1 MMNEHS
7 ERSGNQDHAANQ
19 RTLHKGDEIELTIEN
34 LAFGGEGIAKI
45 QIGERFFTI
54 FVEEVV
60 PGDKV
65 LVQINHKKSSWAR
78 GFVKKLIEPSLLR
91 IRPRCKHFAD
101 LAKAPEV
108 QKNSANLSG
117 KMATVPKGCG
127 GCAWQFL
134 SYEDQLKFKEQQ
146 VRDAF
151 ERIGNVKNPPVLPIM
166 GVAREPWFYRNKM
179 EFSFHKTLDGR
190 IDLGLHCK
198 RQHYDVIELTECFL
212 LGDYVGE
219 LVKEAREFF
228 RKLDAEKKLDPEII
242 LKTLTIRE
250 GKHTGEKMLIL
261 TAENGK
267 VEGDGDNVEFARMAN
282 SSLPA
287 GNAASRP
294 LESFKNWA
302 LDFFQKRN
310 LQLNSLY
317 FIHIQSQKGKRT
329 ELKEYL
335 IHGKPTIREEI
346 HLDEKMALTFD
357 ISPQAFFQPNTL
369 QAGKLY
375 SVAMQAAK
383 LQGKEIVYDLFCG
396 TGTIGIFC
404 AQRAKKV
411 YGIELN
417 ASALENARQNAQL
430 NNVKNVEFF
439 VGDVD
444 HLLSELKEEPDVII
458 VDPPR
463 NGLMPSVVAQ
473 LIEKLQKSKSL
484 SRLVYVSCN
493 PSTMARDAQLL
504 IKGGYV
510 LKSVQPVDMFPQT
523 YHIENV
529 ALFERA

>member
-1 MMNEHS
+1 MNTEN
-7 ERSGNQDHAANQ
+7 NQQ
-19 RTLHKGDEIELTIEN
+19 TLHKGDEIELTIEN

-65 LVQINHKKSSWAR
+65 LVQIGHKKSNWAR
-78 GFVKKLIEPSLLR
+78 GSVKKLIEPSLLR

-101 LAKAPEV
+101 LAKNDA
-108 QKNSANLSG
+108 Q
-117 KMATVPKGCG
+117 PKGCG

-219 LVKEAREFF
+219 LVQDAREFF
-228 RKLDAEKKLDPEII
+228 RKLDAEKKLDPEMI

-267 VEGDGDNVEFARMAN
+267 VKGDGGNVEFARVAN
-282 SSLPA
+282 SSLSA
-287 GNAASRP
+287 GNAADRP
-294 LESFKNWA
+294 LEAFKNWA

-310 LQLNSLY
+310 LKLHSLH
-317 FIHIQSQKGKRT
+317 FIHIQNQKGKRT

-346 HLDEKMALTFD
+346 HLDENLVDQAMAENAQKQVVNHVLTFD

-417 ASALENARQNAQL
+417 ASALENARQNADL
-430 NNVKNVEFF
+430 NKVKNVEFF

-444 HLLSELKEEPDVII
+444 HLLSELKEEPNVII

-529 ALFERA
+529 ALFERT